1 MNIKQAKQEITN
13 TLKAYLAKDQLGN
26 YLIPTV
32 RQRPVLLMGPPGVG
46 KTQIMEQ
53 IAAETGVGLVAYTI
67 THHTRQSAIG
77 LPFIEKRTYGGEEVS
92 VTEYTMS
99 EILSSVYQLMERTG
113 LQEGILFL
121 DEINCVSETLAP
133 MMLQF
138 LQCKTFGNQ
147 ALPEGW
153 LIVAA
158 GNPPEYNKS
167 VRDFDVVTLDR
178 VKRIDVEE
186 DYGVWKEY
194 ARRKN
199 LHGAILSYLDIK
211 KDNFYRIENTADGL
225 QFATAR
231 GWEDLSELLYAYET
245 LGIRADRE
253 VVGQYIQMPR
263 IAKDFAN
270 YLEMFYKYQKTYH
283 VEGILSGTWENIT
296 VLELRE
302 APFDEKLSVMGLV
315 LSRLSEEA
323 RNTRCQD
330 ALTDALHKEYARR
343 KNLHG
348 AILSYLDIKKDNFY
362 RIENTADGLQF
373 ATARGWEDLSE
384 LLYAYET
391 LGIRADREVV
401 GQYIQMPRI
410 AKDFANYLEMFY
422 KYQKTYHVEG
432 ILSGTWENIT
442 VLELREAPFD
452 EKLSVMGLVLS
463 RLSEEARNTRC
474 QDALTDALH
483 TSLTE
488 FREKIADAP
497 PLTVLDQLLWKRRTA
512 MKQAKE
518 AGQLDKESRD
528 LKQREINALEDYRQR
543 LDREAVAPEGAMD
556 AVRGWFG
563 EEVERRKA
571 VAMETKD
578 MFDNAFRFLETT
590 FGNSQELVIF
600 VTEITVGYN
609 TSWFVEQFGCDAYF
623 RHNRELLFDSTRHRI
638 REEIAAA
645 KAAEQEENT

>member
-1 MNIKQAKQEITN
+1 MTMNIKEAKEQIKNAMT
-13 TLKAYLAKDQLGN
+13 AYFTKDEFGS
-26 YLIPTV
+26 YAVPV
-32 RQRPVLLMGPPGVG
+32 EKQRPVFLMGPPGIG
-46 KTQIMEQ
+46 KTAIMEQ
-53 IAAETGVGLVAYTI
+53 IAQELDVCLVSYSM
-67 THHTRQSAIG
+67 THHTRQSALG
-77 LPFIEKRTYGGEEVS
+77 LPFIEKKVFNGKEYQVS
-92 VTEYTMS
+92 EYTMS
-99 EILSSVYQLMERTG
+99 EIIASVYETMEATG
-113 LQEGILFL
+113 KKEGILFL

-186 DYGVWKEY
+186 DYGVW
-194 ARRKN
+194 
-199 LHGAILSYLDIK
+199 
-211 KDNFYRIENTADGL
+211 
-225 QFATAR
+225 
-231 GWEDLSELLYAYET
+231 
-245 LGIRADRE
+245 
-253 VVGQYIQMPR
+253 
-263 IAKDFAN
+263 
-270 YLEMFYKYQKTYH
+270 
-283 VEGILSGTWENIT
+283 
-296 VLELRE
+296 
-302 APFDEKLSVMGLV
+302 
-315 LSRLSEEA
+315 
-323 RNTRCQD
+323 
-330 ALTDALHKEYARR
+330 KEYARR

-571 VAMETKD
+571 MAMETKD

>member
-99 EILSSVYQLMERTG
+99 EILSSVYRLMERTG

-323 RNTRCQD
+323 RNTR
-330 ALTDALHKEYARR
+330 R
-343 KNLHG
+343 
-348 AILSYLDIKKDNFY
+348 
-362 RIENTADGLQF
+362 
-373 ATARGWEDLSE
+373 
-384 LLYAYET
+384 
-391 LGIRADREVV
+391 
-401 GQYIQMPRI
+401 
-410 AKDFANYLEMFY
+410 
-422 KYQKTYHVEG
+422 
-432 ILSGTWENIT
+432 
-442 VLELREAPFD
+442 
-452 EKLSVMGLVLS
+452 
-463 RLSEEARNTRC
+463 

-528 LKQREINALEDYRQR
+528 LKQREINVLEDYRQR

-571 VAMETKD
+571 MAMETKD

-590 FGNSQELVIF
+590 FGDSQELVIF
-600 VTEITVGYN
+600 VTEITAGYD

-623 RHNRELLFDSTRHRI
+623 RHNRELLFDSTRQGGRTGGKHMS
-638 REEIAAA
+638 EEWKQIEAVLDEKVRPSLRAHGGELEIDHLEDGVLYIKLLGQCAGCPSADLTNETLIEHELTAALPELVQKVVVVQTVSDELWEQA
-645 KAAEQEENT
+645 KRLLRDHHL